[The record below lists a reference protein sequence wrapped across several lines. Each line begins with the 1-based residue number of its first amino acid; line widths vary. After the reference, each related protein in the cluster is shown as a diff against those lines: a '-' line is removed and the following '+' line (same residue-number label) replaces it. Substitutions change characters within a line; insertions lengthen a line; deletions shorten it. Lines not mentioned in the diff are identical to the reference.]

1 MATTKLSERIRCE
14 HLHRWAFLTLT
25 VLASTMARGQD
36 VGQPEAETEKKKIED
51 KIRYYQKAFEAQ
63 TQIGA
68 DQWSRWKTKRPENY
82 YYSYYGSADSFRI
95 GASLHAV
102 DDALR
107 SHLRIPK
114 GQGVVVVKVAENSA
128 AARAGIR
135 KHDVL
140 LTVDDQPLAKGED
153 LNRALK
159 TAKGQGV
166 TVKLVRAGDE
176 VTVTVQPDA
185 KSAAWAYNLVDYAAQ
200 GHRIGVEVAD
210 VDETLRSQL
219 RLAEGKGI
227 VVTKVL
233 PDSPA
238 QKAGIGVYDILLE
251 AGLLGAE
258 KKVLANVKDLRKQ
271 VSGSAGKEIAI
282 TVLRE
287 GEGRE
292 ITVTPTAT
300 PSTAYW
306 NHVVSSTAN
315 PDLRWVYGIN
325 HPAVASV
332 AFSPDGK
339 LIATGGQDGTARVW
353 DAATGQ
359 LLGKPVGTDVEK
371 ELSQVLSQL
380 EALRKTVEKL
390 RDRVKKGRTAGT
402 PSAQRK
408 KKE

>member
-1 MATTKLSERIRCE
+1 MATTKLSGWIRRGRLDRC
-14 HLHRWAFLTLT
+14 AFLALA

-36 VGQPEAETEKKKIED
+36 VGQPEAGTEIEKKKTED
-51 KIRYYQKAFEAQ
+51 RVRYFQKAFEAQ

-68 DQWSRWKTKRPENY
+68 DQSARWKQLNPERY
-82 YYSYYGSADSFRI
+82 YYSYSRSSDSFRI

-107 SHLRIPK
+107 SQLAIPK
-114 GQGVVVVKVAENSA
+114 GQGVVVVQVARNGA
-128 AARAGIR
+128 AARAGIK

-140 LTVDDQPLAKGED
+140 LTVDNQPLAKGED

-159 TAKGQGV
+159 AAKGKGV
-166 TVKLVRAGDE
+166 AIKLLRAGGM
-176 VTVTVQPDA
+176 VAVSVQPDA
-185 KSAAWAYNLVDYAAQ
+185 KAAAWTYKLTNFEEQ

-210 VDETLRSQL
+210 VDEPLRSQL
-219 RLAEGKGI
+219 RLADGKGI

-233 PDSPA
+233 SDSPA
-238 QKAGIGVYDILLE
+238 RKAGIAVYDILLE
-251 AGLLGAE
+251 AGPLGAE
-258 KKVLANVKDLRKQ
+258 KKMLASVKDLRKQ

-282 TVLRE
+282 TVLRDRTE
-287 GEGRE
+287 RE
-292 ITVTPTAT
+292 ITVTPTARPNT
-300 PSTAYW
+300 LYHAMNSTGNLY
-306 NHVVSSTAN
+306 
-315 PDLRWVYGIN
+315 RQFYGVN
-325 HPAVASV
+325 YPGVASL

-359 LLGKPVGTDVEK
+359 LLGNPIGTDIEK
-371 ELSQVLSQL
+371 ELGQVLSQL

-402 PSAQRK
+402 PSAQGK
-408 KKE
+408 KTP